1 MLPQQTNQVR
11 HEFQRD
17 QHGRRREAV
26 TGLLGT
32 GGGNTNA
39 HWTPGAGTVELNAN
53 NTLPATI
60 WTNFNNLTLSG
71 ATTTTLAANLAI
83 GGKLDIGPAAV
94 MNLGTFANSTANSL
108 WFGGVQ
114 QAAGVWGP
122 VGSGAAHES
131 ARFTGTVGRM
141 TVLTAPPPVTLG
153 FQFSG
158 SNLQL
163 TWSQGTLLEAAN
175 VTGPWATNNVATPPS
190 FIVSPTGAG
199 KFYRVQVP

>member
-1 MLPQQTNQVR
+1 VTKSEINMAAG
-11 HEFQRD
+11 
-17 QHGRRREAV
+17 GRLV

-32 GGGNTNA
+32 GGGAGPTDYK
-39 HWTPGAGTVELNAN
+39 WTPGAGTVELNAN
-53 NTLPATI
+53 NTLPTTV

-131 ARFTGTVGRM
+131 ARFTGTAGRM